1 MAAVPPSAALHLPV
15 ICPAIG
21 NSVKYPQA
29 PLRNPPSIE
38 DVAAGI
44 YLFQEIYASRSE
56 SPSTALPKATT
67 SLRLM
72 KCESVF
78 RTETEAVATILLK

>member
-1 MAAVPPSAALHLPV
+1 MAAVPPPTALALPV
-15 ICPAIG
+15 IRPAIR

-29 PLRNPPSIE
+29 PPENPPSIE

-56 SPSTALPKATT
+56 SPSTALQWQIGIVDGAFSREK
-67 SLRLM
+67 
-72 KCESVF
+72 
-78 RTETEAVATILLK
+78 

>member
-1 MAAVPPSAALHLPV
+1 MAAVPPPAALPLPV
-15 ICPAIG
+15 IRPAIR

-29 PLRNPPSIE
+29 PPGNPPSIE

-56 SPSTALPKATT
+56 SPPTALQWQIGIVDDAFSREK
-67 SLRLM
+67 
-72 KCESVF
+72 
-78 RTETEAVATILLK
+78 